1 MKRSKNN
8 NNVTE
13 CDDHLLL
20 KNYNLLYQFN
30 LVYLVGHVLI
40 LIGFSALKIWE
51 MVIVN
56 IFSVSWFSYNAYKMS
71 HNQVEKYVLTEK
83 RMMMEVLLHQIIAFF
98 FVGAQIGFHYILLA
112 YATVMFTL
120 YKDSKGKKY
129 YIFKASLMIFLF
141 IVLQVASFFYTPKYT
156 VSPVNSLILTI
167 LIITYAFISSAYFTL
182 KSYTNAIES
191 IESFEEQLVTKNQK
205 IQNIQKQVILGLA
218 NVIESRDANTGE
230 HINRTAQFVSALVTE
245 MRKYPQYKN
254 ILDENF
260 LDYITL
266 AAPMHDIGKIKIPD
280 SILLKPGKLTEEEF
294 EIIKTHTTYGG
305 ELISKTLDQIEDP
318 RYVQVAYNIAMHHHE
333 KWNGTGYPLGLEKTE
348 IPIEARIMALV
359 DVYDALTSERCYK
372 KAFSPEEA
380 YRIIKNDLGTQFDPI
395 IGRIFLDIIPV
406 LNYTPDK

>member
-1 MKRSKNN
+1 MKRSKSN

-191 IESFEEQLVTKNQK
+191 IENFEEQLVTKNQR